1 MQNIELLFMDFLI
14 IMIGSLGRI
23 LKVRISWSGI
33 WRNYPKYNNLNLVFR
48 EKDSNGTSTRLIL
61 PFLAFSLT
69 NIDERM
75 EACLSWIA
83 DDTLMIEKDGG
94 SLRSPLVHLRCANL
108 EVIQPQVL
116 LRLPCYD
123 FFPVAIL
130 MLGVPLRTY
139 LVQGPLP

>member
-1 MQNIELLFMDFLI
+1 MEEMK
-14 IMIGSLGRI
+14 GGGR
-23 LKVRISWSGI
+23 LPGPLDV
-33 WRNYPKYNNLNLVFR
+33 L
-48 EKDSNGTSTRLIL
+48 GTSY
-61 PFLAFSLT
+61 
-69 NIDERM
+69 E
-75 EACLSWIA
+75 
-83 DDTLMIEKDGG
+83 
-94 SLRSPLVHLRCANL
+94 